1 MKAALVRSHK
11 EAPDIFTFWLRPEG
25 PVDYIAGQFV
35 EINIPHHLPD
45 DRGSKRWFTLSSS
58 PTDAP
63 LISIT
68 TKIAVKSSSFKRALV
83 HLKAGDE
90 VYVSSAMGDFVLPK
104 QSERPVVFIA
114 GGIGITPFH
123 SIIKWLNKTKQVR
136 DITFI
141 YSVSNEKEIIFQKLF
156 ERYGMKRIIVVAQP
170 TPDWTGLTGRLNG
183 SRILELAQPK
193 EDSLIY
199 VAGPEPMTET
209 LAKELINLSVDE
221 RRLVTDFFPGYP
233 QI

>member
-1 MKAALVRSHK
+1 
-11 EAPDIFTFWLRPEG
+11 
-25 PVDYIAGQFV
+25 
-35 EINIPHHLPD
+35 
-45 DRGSKRWFTLSSS
+45 
-58 PTDAP
+58 
-63 LISIT
+63 
-68 TKIAVKSSSFKRALV
+68 
-83 HLKAGDE
+83 
-90 VYVSSAMGDFVLPK
+90 
-104 QSERPVVFIA
+104 
-114 GGIGITPFH
+114 
-123 SIIKWLNKTKQVR
+123 
-136 DITFI
+136 
-141 YSVSNEKEIIFQKLF
+141 
-156 ERYGMKRIIVVAQP
+156 MKRIIVVAQP